1 MNDVSGMSE
10 GELKN
15 RINVFRQQVEHK
27 EQDIKDLYQE
37 MKLHNK
43 GAKEAR
49 AKRDEL
55 NQQVK
60 ELKESATELRTRR
73 DEVNAKIA
81 DLKKQRD
88 DIRSNSDGYTDK
100 ISELKKVRD
109 NLNKVARGR
118 LESLTEAYRTELEKF
133 STADIPLD
141 FELSLM
147 KRLSELGDRLKAI
160 QEANTIHYEMGG
172 IYGKVSKFHQEID
185 TFNALIH
192 DLAGESQ
199 SYHEDMLDTYNKMD
213 EIRKKSDEFHR
224 RLVEIYKFTNPIK
237 EKIDALKNS
246 ISQIREEMD
255 IYLDQMKE
263 IQLVKDQ
270 KKQEEKRVNAIDKFQ
285 KKGKLSLEDLRLL
298 MENDEIEFET
308 NEINL

>member
-1 MNDVSGMSE
+1 MNDVVAMSE
-10 GELKN
+10 NELKN
-15 RINVFRQQVEHK
+15 IINVLNQQVEHK

-37 MKLHNK
+37 MKLHNR
-43 GAKEAR
+43 GANELRK
-49 AKRDEL
+49 KRDEL

-73 DEVNAKIA
+73 DEVNKKIA
-81 DLKKQRD
+81 ELKKQRD

-100 ISELKKVRD
+100 ISELKKIRD
-109 NLNKVARGR
+109 NLNKIARGR

-133 STADIPLD
+133 STSDIPLD
-141 FELSLM
+141 YEQSLM

-160 QEANTIHYEMGG
+160 QEANTIHNEMGG

-192 DLAGESQ
+192 DLASESQ
-199 SYHEDMLDTYNKMD
+199 SYHEDMLDAYNKMD
-213 EIRKKSDEFHR
+213 EIRKKSDEYHR
-224 RLVEIYKFTNPIK
+224 RLLEIYEFTNPIK
-237 EKIDALKNS
+237 EKIDAVKNS
-246 ISQIREEMD
+246 ISQTRDELD
-255 IYLDQMKE
+255 VYLDQMKE

-270 KKQEEKRVNAIDKFQ
+270 KNQDEKRVNAKDKFQ

-298 MENDEIEFET
+298 MENDEIEFVKK
-308 NEINL
+308 